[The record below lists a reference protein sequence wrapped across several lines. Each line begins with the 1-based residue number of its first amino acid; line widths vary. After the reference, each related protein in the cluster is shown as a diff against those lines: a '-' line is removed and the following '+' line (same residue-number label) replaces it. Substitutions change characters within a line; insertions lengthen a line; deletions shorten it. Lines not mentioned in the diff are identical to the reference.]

1 MGSTIT
7 EKTLPTYG
15 YRCRKC
21 ANEFDMQQKMSDPS
35 GAACPKCG
43 SPAQRL
49 FFPASIVF
57 KGSGFYATDNRGKS
71 SSSASSSSSDG
82 AGTASPAKAGAESK
96 TDTAKTDTTKADT
109 KKSDKAATPSR
120 EASSAPD
127 KSS

>member
-1 MGSTIT
+1 M
-7 EKTLPTYG
+7 PTYG
-15 YRCRKC
+15 YRCSKC
-21 ANEFDMQQKMSDPS
+21 ANEFDVQQKMSDPS

-49 FFPASIVF
+49 FFPTSIVF

-82 AGTASPAKAGAESK
+82 AGTASPAKAGAELK
-96 TDTAKTDTTKADT
+96 TETAKADT
-109 KKSDKAATPSR
+109 KKSEKAATPSG

>member
-1 MGSTIT
+1 
-7 EKTLPTYG
+7 LPTYG
-15 YRCRKC
+15 YRCPKC
-21 ANEFDMQQKMSDPS
+21 ANEFDVQQKMSDPS

-71 SSSASSSSSDG
+71 SSSSSASSSDG
-82 AGTASPAKAGAESK
+82 AGTASSPKAGGESK
-96 TDTAKTDTTKADT
+96 TDKSKGDT
-109 KKSDKAATPSR
+109 KKPEKAATPSG
-120 EASSAPD
+120 ETSSAPD